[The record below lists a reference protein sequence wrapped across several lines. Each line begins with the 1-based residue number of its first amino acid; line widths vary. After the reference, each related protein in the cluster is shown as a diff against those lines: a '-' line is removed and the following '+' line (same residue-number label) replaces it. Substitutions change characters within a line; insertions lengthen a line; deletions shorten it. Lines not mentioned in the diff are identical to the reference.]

1 MAPVKSNPAMI
12 PTINSVMKNSVSKI
26 LYFLFLIAL
35 INTYKSIILCAVANP
50 YDMYSSQKCG
60 NNIVKRNNCPPILLP
75 NLTMLIAAKA
85 CPVLYAII
93 AARMAP
99 IKGIIIITDMLKL
112 FLNIPNELMFCN
124 VLFKS
129 LYMFC
134 ASCGVIYTIE
144 PQNVSTIKVIIPIKP
159 TIILK

>member
-1 MAPVKSNPAMI
+1 
-12 PTINSVMKNSVSKI
+12 MKNSVSKMS
-26 LYFLFLIAL
+26 YFLFLIAL
-35 INTYKSIILCAVANP
+35 INTYKNIILCAVAKP

-60 NNIVKRNNCPPILLP
+60 NSIVRRNNFPPILLP
-75 NLTMLIAAKA
+75 NLTILIAANA

-93 AARMAP
+93 AARIAP

-112 FLNIPNELMFCN
+112 FLNMPNGLIFCN

-134 ASCGVIYTIE
+134 ASLGVMYPIE
-144 PQNVSTIKVIIPIKP
+144 PKNVSTIKVTIPIKP
-159 TIILK
+159 TMILK